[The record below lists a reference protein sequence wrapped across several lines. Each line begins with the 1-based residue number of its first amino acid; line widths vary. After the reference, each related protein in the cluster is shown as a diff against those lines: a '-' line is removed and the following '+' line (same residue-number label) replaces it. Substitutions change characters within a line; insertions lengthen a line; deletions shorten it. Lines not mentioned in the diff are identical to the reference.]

1 MIQYFRSKGF
11 TMIELTAALAVLGLI
26 ALFAIPKIEEE
37 WAERIVNNAASQ
49 VHDVLTAARRHRLD
63 TQAWPNNV
71 GALVTGGYLSSGMA
85 AAPLGGSYTFNQVGD
100 DFEVQF
106 SAAQSVYA
114 NRLLARLPYAR
125 RIGVANVATVIP
137 IPGHEVSYAAL
148 DDKYYH
154 RDGSRELTGTFAGGD
169 QDAVNLR
176 NIEMTMLTDRDD
188 ITKVLDPS
196 DLSIIHNMEANRV
209 DANNVVA
216 DHTETGALN
225 LLQMAGDGDRCNSLS
240 GNIAINEDDR
250 RSLLV
255 CYMGRWMAKEESRL
269 IALSP
274 RILVQRRG
282 YQSGQLNS
290 TYGGS
295 YLDDAR
301 VALVTARCELA
312 GSHNSVFTIHAAG
325 SLLLSVKHA
334 GDSGHSD
341 SAFGMTLAN
350 VTNGRIRLTSNTS
363 HDHPCEDGF
372 IVHVVGYS
380 T

>member
-1 MIQYFRSKGF
+1 MINYLRFKGF
-11 TMIELTAALAVLGLI
+11 SMIELIAALAVLGMI
-26 ALFAIPKIEEE
+26 ALYAIPKVEEE

-63 TQAWPNNV
+63 TQVWPNNA
-71 GALVTGGYLSSGMA
+71 GELVTGGYLSSSMA
-85 AAPLGGSYTFNQVGD
+85 AAPLGGSYTFNHVGD
-100 DFEVQF
+100 NFEVQF

-114 NRLLARLPYAR
+114 NRLLARLPFAR

-196 DLSIIHNMEANRV
+196 DLSIINNLEANIV
-209 DANNVVA
+209 DANNVIA

-225 LLQMAGDGDRCNSLS
+225 LLQLARKGERCNTNT
-240 GNIAINEDDR
+240 GNIAIDEFGQK
-250 RSLLV
+250 SLLV
-255 CYMGRWMAKEESRL
+255 CYNGTWVEKDESRL
-269 IALSP
+269 VAISP
-274 RILVQRRG
+274 QKLVQRRG
-282 YQSGQLNS
+282 YESGYLNS
-290 TYGGS
+290 NYGGD
-295 YLDDAR
+295 YLKDAR

-312 GSHNSVFTIHAAG
+312 GSHESTFTIHAAG
-325 SLLLSVKHA
+325 SLLLSVRHA

-341 SAFGMTLAN
+341 SAFGMTLAK
-350 VTNGRIRLTSNTS
+350 VTNGRIRLTSNTL

>member
-26 ALFAIPKIEEE
+26 ALFAIPKVEEE

-71 GALVTGGYLSSGMA
+71 GALVTGGYLSSSMA

-188 ITKVLDPS
+188 ITKILDPS
-196 DLSIIHNMEANRV
+196 DRSFINDLNARDIAARDITALSVTARSVFGDYVEA
-209 DANNVVA
+209 D
-216 DHTETGALN
+216 ALN
-225 LLQMAGDGDRCNSLS
+225 VTRRAIINSRCGLTTTGNLAIDQNDGRRLLLCDGGYWRAKQEPLQFTTTNGTLRVGNNSVPS
-240 GNIAINEDDR
+240 DVRYA
-250 RSLLV
+250 
-255 CYMGRWMAKEESRL
+255 M
-269 IALSP
+269 
-274 RILVQRRG
+274 
-282 YQSGQLNS
+282 
-290 TYGGS
+290 
-295 YLDDAR
+295 
-301 VALVTARCELA
+301 VTARCDIGGTHDTPYRITA
-312 GSHNSVFTIHAAG
+312 GGRLI
-325 SLLLSVKHA
+325 LSVTHK

-341 SAFGMTLAN
+341 SAFGMGVAN
-350 VTNGRIRLTSNTS
+350 VSSGNIRVTSSGPYACSGGQTIS
-363 HDHPCEDGF
+363 V
-372 IVHVVGYS
+372 IGYWR
-380 T
+380 

>member
-1 MIQYFRSKGF
+1 MIKVFRSKGF

-26 ALFAIPKIEEE
+26 ALFAIPKVEEE

-71 GALVTGGYLSSGMA
+71 GALVSGGYLSSSMA
-85 AAPLGGSYTFNQVGD
+85 AAPLGGSYTFNHVGD

-225 LLQMAGDGDRCNSLS
+225 LLQVAREGSFCNANS
-240 GNIAINEDDR
+240 GNIAINEAGR
-250 RSLLV
+250 KSLLV
-255 CYMGRWMAKEESRL
+255 CYMGAWVEKEESRL
-269 IALSP
+269 VAINP
-274 RILVQRRG
+274 TILVQRRG
-282 YQSGQLNS
+282 YQSGSLNS
-290 TYGGS
+290 NYGGD
-295 YLDDAR
+295 YLRDAR
-301 VALVTARCELA
+301 VALVSARCELA
-312 GSHNSVFTIHAAG
+312 GSHGSTFTIHAAG